1 MKPDQDYIIS
11 VSLNPKTT
19 MNGLILQ
26 SKTHLLACCCV
37 TESYVFAIGADIV
50 DDDLLPLTVGPEG
63 ETQYFRLKKE
73 TDLAATFDDVI
84 GKFLKKKDEK
94 LQMKSMTFFFN
105 FSAK

>member
-1 MKPDQDYIIS
+1 
-11 VSLNPKTT
+11 

-84 GKFLKKKDEK
+84 GKFLKKKMRSSK
-94 LQMKSMTFFFN
+94 WKAWPFFFY